1 MLDFW
6 TEESAFWLCHWIFNV
21 ARLHPANR
29 PVWSICLW
37 SILTSLYEKRA
48 SVVRSSERLCIFLKL
63 AWHVNFRLERNR
75 YFQDVN
81 WTMKQNPDLA
91 WSKRGLTP
99 SMKEL
104 IFNVLTALWWPRLE
118 FHEQKTSLRKNWN
131 FKQFFLLPSFWLH
144 FPNKCL
150 HVLTFYDLYSRRRKD
165 GVEKISRIDFALWL
179 SDWKLLSLIYV
190 CST

>member
-6 TEESAFWLCHWIFNV
+6 TQESAFWLCHWIFNV

-118 FHEQKTSLRKNWN
+118 FHEQKTSLRKKLEFQTKN
-131 FKQFFLLPSFWLH
+131 FSFCLPSDYIFQINVCMYWLFMTYIVEGEKMEWKKFQGSILH
-144 FPNKCL
+144 FG
-150 HVLTFYDLYSRRRKD
+150 F
-165 GVEKISRIDFALWL
+165 
-179 SDWKLLSLIYV
+179 LIENY
-190 CST
+190 